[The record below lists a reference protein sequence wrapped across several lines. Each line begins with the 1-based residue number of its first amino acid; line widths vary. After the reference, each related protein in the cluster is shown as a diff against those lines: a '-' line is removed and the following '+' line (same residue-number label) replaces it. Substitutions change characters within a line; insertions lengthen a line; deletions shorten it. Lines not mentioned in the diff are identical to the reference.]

1 MARMHSGARGKSG
14 SKRPLKKSVPLWV
27 TYKQKETEMIIA
39 KLAKEGKTTAEIG
52 TILRDTYGIPDVRL
66 IFKKKILEIM
76 VEKGISPEIP
86 EDLLSLIRK
95 SVLVRKHMGLNKKD
109 MTAKHGLQL
118 TESKIKRL
126 VKYYKR
132 TGRLAETW
140 KYDPQRA
147 GFFMK

>member
-14 SKRPLKKSVPLWV
+14 SKRPLKKSIPLWV
-27 TYKQKETEMIIA
+27 TYKQKETEMIIS
-39 KLAKEGKTTAEIG
+39 KLAKEGKTAAEIG
-52 TILRDTYGIPDVRL
+52 IILRDTYGIPDVKL
-66 IFKKKILEIM
+66 IFKKKITEIM
-76 VEKGISPEIP
+76 KEKGVTPEVP
-86 EDLLSLIRK
+86 EDLLSLIRR

-132 TGRLAETW
+132 VGRLEESW
-140 KYDPQRA
+140 KYDPERA